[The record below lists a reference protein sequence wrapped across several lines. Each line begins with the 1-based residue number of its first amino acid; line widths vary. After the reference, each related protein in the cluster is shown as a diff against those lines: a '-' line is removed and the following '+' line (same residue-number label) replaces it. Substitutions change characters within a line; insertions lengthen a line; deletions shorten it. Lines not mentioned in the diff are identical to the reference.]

1 MDTIHTFIYAR
12 WVQNQFSWETDK
24 ANSCDHLKVFFQ
36 LIYTH
41 ESEETKSALYIKLK
55 LTNTMC
61 IGTHYMRYTIGHRC
75 RRSNC
80 LMTFFYGYKFLH
92 REFLLKFPLVSKNSV
107 D

>member
-41 ESEETKSALYIKLK
+41 ESEETKSALYNKLK

-61 IGTHYMRYTIGHRC
+61 IGTHYMRYTYY
-75 RRSNC
+75 RSHMSSLQLFNDI
-80 LMTFFYGYKFLH
+80 FLWVQ
-92 REFLLKFPLVSKNSV
+92 VSS
-107 D
+107 